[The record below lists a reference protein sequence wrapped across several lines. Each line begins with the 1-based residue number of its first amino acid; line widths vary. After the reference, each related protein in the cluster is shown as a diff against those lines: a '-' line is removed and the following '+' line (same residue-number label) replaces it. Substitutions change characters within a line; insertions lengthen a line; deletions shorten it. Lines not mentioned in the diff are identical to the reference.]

1 MLQNK
6 SGFTPWPFRWPL
18 VVRRTLWRCAGAP
31 SGEVPRSDG
40 AFKSPACWIC
50 IPPQIWSLSPEVLDC
65 TFAVA
70 WLYLFCWQQRCSS
83 CVVCAGQVQAS
94 VSRHLAQ
101 LERHRGGRREA
112 FDCSPGVQTW
122 WVQDGQVCTYSWKNM
137 TSNRSHIESTRGQ
150 LLSPCLHI

>member
-1 MLQNK
+1 MLQKK